1 MSKAAKF
8 FSISVLALAV
18 GGCAVT
24 SQPIDR
30 SVSEQRAQQDL
41 ATMFKDQEPLSGPLT
56 LHEAMARAVKYN
68 LEARLKVMEEAMA
81 QRQVDLATFDMLP
94 RMALSAGYAGRNN
107 VSASSSQS
115 IETGTQ
121 SLEPSTSQDRDRGV
135 ADLTMVWNVLDFG
148 VSYVSAKQQGD
159 QRLIVQER
167 RRKVVHTIIQD
178 VRSAYWRAVAADR
191 LLTQIDSLMARVA
204 QARDNSQRLS
214 EQRIGDPIQAL
225 SYQRALIEATR
236 QLEEQRRALSLA
248 KTELATLINLPLG
261 TQVELAPD
269 AGYQMPELKV
279 ALDTLEQE
287 ALASR
292 PELREQ
298 DYQARISAAE
308 TRKAMLR
315 LLPGLEFSAG
325 GHYDSN
331 SFLVNQSWADYG
343 VKVTWNLFNV
353 LSAPAAIDVAK
364 AGQEVAD
371 ARRQA
376 MSMAILAQLHVANA
390 NFREAQRQFQT
401 SQQLAGLD
409 GQIVEQLRNRY
420 QAQGIGELELIQGE
434 LNTLQADLRRDL
446 AYAELRNSYG
456 QLFASV
462 GLDPLPERRVRQC
475 CGHRRG
481 SLQSRSAVA
490 GRSALVCQ
498 HSPSRLAIQRSITSS
513 PSRWEVERPS
523 SGIMMLGSVLCRR
536 KLSTDFSGAPG

>member
-1 MSKAAKF
+1 MKKSQTLFAV
-8 FSISVLALAV
+8 SLLALAIS
-18 GGCAVT
+18 GCAVT
-24 SQPIDR
+24 SEPIER
-30 SVSEQRAQQDL
+30 SVSEQRAQSDL
-41 ATMFKDQEPLSGPLT
+41 QTMFADQEPLSGPLT
-56 LHEAMARAVKYN
+56 LHQAMARAVKYN

-81 QRQVDLATFDMLP
+81 QRQVDLARFDMLP
-94 RMALSAGYAGRNN
+94 RMALSAGYAGRDN

-167 RRKVVHTIIQD
+167 RRKVIHTIIQD
-178 VRSAYWRAVAADR
+178 VRSAYWRAVAADS
-191 LLTQIDSLMARVA
+191 LLSQIDTLMARVE

-261 TQVELAPD
+261 TDVELAPVAD
-269 AGYQMPELKV
+269 YQVPELKV
-279 ALDTLEQE
+279 ELDLLEQE

-390 NFREAQRQFQT
+390 NFREARRQFQT

-434 LNTLQADLRRDL
+434 LNTLQAELRRDL
-446 AYAELRNSYG
+446 AYAELRNAYA
-456 QLFASV
+456 QLFVSAGV
-462 GLDPLPERRVRQC
+462 DPLPEVLPDDKV
-475 CGHRRG
+475 
-481 SLQSRSAVA
+481 STIA
-490 GRSALVCQ
+490 SALA
-498 HSPSRLAIQRSITSS
+498 SNE
-513 PSRWEVERPS
+513 SRWADGRM
-523 SGIMMLGSVLCRR
+523 GMR
-536 KLSTDFSGAPG
+536 

>member
-1 MSKAAKF
+1 MKKSQTLFVVSLLTLA
-8 FSISVLALAV
+8 IS
-18 GGCAVT
+18 GCAVT

-30 SVSEQRAQQDL
+30 SASEQRAQQDL
-41 ATMFKDQEPLSGPLT
+41 ATMFKDQEPLSAPLT

-148 VSYVSAKQQGD
+148 VSYVSANQQGD

-225 SYQRALIEATR
+225 SYQRALIEASR

-279 ALDTLEQE
+279 ELSTLEQE

-462 GLDPLPERRVRQC
+462 GLDPLPESVA
-475 CGHRRG
+475 
-481 SLQSRSAVA
+481 SDSVADIAAALSSREAQWQA
-490 GRSALVCQ
+490 GQL
-498 HSPSRLAIQRSITSS
+498 
-513 PSRWEVERPS
+513 
-523 SGIMMLGSVLCRR
+523 
-536 KLSTDFSGAPG
+536 

>member
-1 MSKAAKF
+1 MNKSQKLF
-8 FSISVLALAV
+8 GVSLLALAIS
-18 GGCAVT
+18 GCAVT
-24 SQPIDR
+24 SQPIER
-30 SVSEQRAQQDL
+30 STSEQRAQSDL
-41 ATMFKDQEPLSGPLT
+41 QSMFKDQEPLSGPLT

-178 VRSAYWRAVAADR
+178 VRSAYWRAVAAER
-191 LLTQIDSLMARVA
+191 LLKQIDSLMARVDE
-204 QARDNSQRLS
+204 ARSSSQRMSS
-214 EQRIGDPIQAL
+214 ERIGDPVQAL

-236 QLEEQRRALSLA
+236 QLEEQRSALSLA

-261 TQVELAPD
+261 TDLTLAASND
-269 AGYQMPELKV
+269 YSVPELKV
-279 ALDTLEQE
+279 DMDHLAQV
-287 ALASR
+287 ALANR

-376 MSMAILAQLHVANA
+376 MSMAVLAQLYVANA
-390 NFREAQRQFQT
+390 NFNEAQRQFQT
-401 SQQLAGLD
+401 SQELAQLD
-409 GQIVEQLRNRY
+409 SQIADQLRNRHK
-420 QAQGIGELELIQGE
+420 AQGIGELELIQGE
-434 LNTLQADLRRDL
+434 LNALQADLRRDL

-462 GLDPLPERRVRQC
+462 GLDPLPKELPSTQLSDIAQALNDSENRW
-475 CGHRRG
+475 
-481 SLQSRSAVA
+481 QS
-490 GRSALVCQ
+490 GD
-498 HSPSRLAIQRSITSS
+498 IQPR
-513 PSRWEVERPS
+513 
-523 SGIMMLGSVLCRR
+523 
-536 KLSTDFSGAPG
+536 

>member
-1 MSKAAKF
+1 MKNSKNLF
-8 FSISVLALAV
+8 VISLLALTIS
-18 GGCAVT
+18 GCAVT
-24 SQPIDR
+24 SQPIER
-30 SVSEQRAQQDL
+30 SASEARAQSDL
-41 ATMFKDQEPLSGPLT
+41 QSMFADQEPLSAPLT

-68 LEARLKVMEEAMA
+68 LEARLKVMEEALA
-81 QRQVDLATFDMLP
+81 QRQVDLASFDMLP
-94 RMALSAGYAGRNN
+94 RMAMSAGYAGRNN
-107 VSASSSQS
+107 ISASSSQS

-178 VRSAYWRAVAADR
+178 VRSAYWRAQAAER
-191 LLTQIDSLMARVA
+191 LLTQIDQLMARVA
-204 QARDNSQRLS
+204 EARDNSQRLS
-214 EQRIGDPIQAL
+214 QQRIGDPVQAL
-225 SYQRALIEATR
+225 GYQRALIEATR

-261 TQVELAPD
+261 TELTLAASDDYQV
-269 AGYQMPELKV
+269 PELKV
-279 ALDTLEQE
+279 EWARLEQE
-287 ALASR
+287 ALANR

-353 LSAPAAIDVAK
+353 LSAPAAINVAK

-376 MSMAILAQLHVANA
+376 MSIAVLAQLHVAHA
-390 NFREAQRQFQT
+390 NFREAQRQFMT
-401 SQQLAGLD
+401 SQQLAELD
-409 GQIVEQLRNRY
+409 GEIAGQLRNRH
-420 QAQGIGELELIQGE
+420 QAQSIRELELIQAE
-434 LNTLQADLRRDL
+434 LNALQADLRRDL

-462 GLDPLPERRVRQC
+462 GLDPLPQT
-475 CGHRRG
+475 
-481 SLQSRSAVA
+481 L
-490 GRSALVCQ
+490 
-498 HSPSRLAIQRSITSS
+498 
-513 PSRWEVERPS
+513 PS
-523 SGIMMLGSVLCRR
+523 SQ
-536 KLSTDFSGAPG
+536 LSDIAQAISDSEIRWQSGNIQPL

>member
-1 MSKAAKF
+1 MNKSHKLF
-8 FSISVLALAV
+8 GVSLLALAIS
-18 GGCAVT
+18 GCAVT

-30 SVSEQRAQQDL
+30 SVSEQRAQTDL
-41 ATMFKDQEPLSGPLT
+41 QSMFKDQEPLNGPLT

-68 LEARLKVMEEAMA
+68 LEGRLKVMEEALA

-94 RMALSAGYAGRNN
+94 RMALSAGYAGRDN
-107 VSASSSQS
+107 VSASSSES
-115 IETGTQ
+115 IETGSQ

-148 VSYVSAKQQGD
+148 VAYVSAKQQGD

-167 RRKVVHTIIQD
+167 RRNVLNTIIQD
-178 VRSAYWRAVAADR
+178 VRSAYWRALAAER
-191 LLTQIDSLMARVA
+191 LLSQIDSLMVRVN
-204 QARDNSQRLS
+204 QARENSQRLS

-225 SYQRALIEATR
+225 NYQRALIEVTR
-236 QLEEQRRALSLA
+236 QLEDQRRALSLA
-248 KTELATLINLPLG
+248 KTELATLINLPMGSDISLIPS
-261 TQVELAPD
+261 EDYPI
-269 AGYQMPELKV
+269 PELKV
-279 ALDTLEQE
+279 NLDVLEQE
-287 ALASR
+287 ALATR

-364 AGQEVAD
+364 AGEDIAA

-376 MSMAILAQLHVANA
+376 MSMAILAQLYVANA
-390 NFREAQRQFQT
+390 NFNEAQRQFRT

-409 GQIVEQLRNRY
+409 SQIVEQLRNRY
-420 QAQGIGELELIQGE
+420 KAQGIGELELIQGE
-434 LNTLQADLRRDL
+434 LNALQANLRRDL
-446 AYAELRNSYG
+446 SYAELRNSYG
-456 QLFASV
+456 QLFASA
-462 GLDPLPERRVRQC
+462 GLDPLPKQLPSTE
-475 CGHRRG
+475 
-481 SLQSRSAVA
+481 LSAIA
-490 GRSALVCQ
+490 QAL
-498 HSPSRLAIQRSITSS
+498 SS
-513 PSRWEVERPS
+513 TEIRWQQGDIS
-523 SGIMMLGSVLCRR
+523 QGL
-536 KLSTDFSGAPG
+536 

>member
-167 RRKVVHTIIQD
+167 RRKVMHTIIQD

-364 AGQEVAD
+364 AGQEVAN

-462 GLDPLPERRVRQC
+462 GLDPLPESVA
-475 CGHRRG
+475 
-481 SLQSRSAVA
+481 SDSVADIAAALSSREAQWQA
-490 GRSALVCQ
+490 GQL
-498 HSPSRLAIQRSITSS
+498 
-513 PSRWEVERPS
+513 
-523 SGIMMLGSVLCRR
+523 
-536 KLSTDFSGAPG
+536 

>member
-1 MSKAAKF
+1 MSNKKKLFA
-8 FSISVLALAV
+8 ISLLALAIS
-18 GGCAVT
+18 GCAVT
-24 SQPIDR
+24 SKPIDR
-30 SVSEQRAQQDL
+30 SASEQRAQQDL
-41 ATMFKDQEPLSGPLT
+41 VTMFKDQEPLSGPLT

-94 RMALSAGYAGRNN
+94 RMALSAGYAGRDNI
-107 VSASSSQS
+107 SASSSES
-115 IETGTQ
+115 IRTGTQ
-121 SLEPSTSQDRDRGV
+121 SLEPSTSQERNRNV

-191 LLTQIDSLMARVA
+191 LLTQIDSLMTRVA

-261 TQVELAPD
+261 TDVKLAPD
-269 AGYQMPELKV
+269 VGYQVPELKIGMGQ
-279 ALDTLEQE
+279 LEQE

-331 SFLVNQSWADYG
+331 AFLVNQSWADYG

-353 LSAPAAIDVAK
+353 LSAPAAIDAAK
-364 AGQEVAD
+364 AGQDVAD

-390 NFREAQRQFQT
+390 NFHEAERQFQT

-409 GQIVEQLRNRY
+409 SQIVEQLRNRY
-420 QAQGIGELELIQGE
+420 EAQGIGELELIQGE

-462 GLDPLPERRVRQC
+462 GFDPLPESIASDSVEDIAAALASREAQW
-475 CGHRRG
+475 
-481 SLQSRSAVA
+481 QS
-490 GRSALVCQ
+490 GQ
-498 HSPSRLAIQRSITSS
+498 
-513 PSRWEVERPS
+513 
-523 SGIMMLGSVLCRR
+523 M
-536 KLSTDFSGAPG
+536 